1 MSQTR
6 VLLVDDEVE
15 FSSALAERLQLRNY
29 DVKTASNALEA
40 LGLVHS
46 YPPDVVIL
54 DLRIPGMDGIEALKA
69 IKKFDPTIEVIMLTG
84 HGDTRSVEE
93 GMKSG
98 ALEYIMKPVEIG
110 ELISKIDKAKKKRDR
125 ESK

>member
-1 MSQTR
+1 MSQTK

-29 DVKTASNALEA
+29 EVKTASNALEA
-40 LGLVHS
+40 LGLIHN
-46 YPPDVVIL
+46 YMPDVVLL
-54 DLRIPGMDGIEALKA
+54 DLKIPGMDGIETLRT

-84 HGDTRSVEE
+84 HGDVQSVEN

-98 ALEYIMKPVEIG
+98 AFEYIMKPVDIS
-110 ELISKIDKAKKKRDR
+110 ELTLKIDKAQKKRK
-125 ESK
+125 EA

>member
-40 LGLVHS
+40 LGLIHS

-54 DLRIPGMDGIEALKA
+54 DLRIPGMDGIETLKA

-84 HGDTRSVEE
+84 HGDIQSVEE

-98 ALEYIMKPVEIG
+98 ALEYIMKPVDIG
-110 ELISKIDKAKKKRDR
+110 ELISKIDKAKKKRDGA
-125 ESK
+125 SH